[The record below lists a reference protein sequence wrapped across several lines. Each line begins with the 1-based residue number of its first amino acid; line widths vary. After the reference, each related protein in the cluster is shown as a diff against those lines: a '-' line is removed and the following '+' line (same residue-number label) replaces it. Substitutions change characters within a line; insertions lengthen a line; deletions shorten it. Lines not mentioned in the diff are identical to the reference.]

1 MEDALLMI
9 LWVLGGFVWGVAY
22 GRMKGQKAEDE
33 LRIKIADL
41 TQQVRILKKRIDAE

>member
-1 MEDALLMI
+1 MEDVLLI
-9 LWVLGGFVWGVAY
+9 VIWVLGAFVWGAAY

-41 TQQVRILKKRIDAE
+41 TQQVRILKKRMESE